1 MLKMS
6 LFYILDIFQSC
17 FEFRPTCALM
27 SEITNVFKN
36 ITGLLERSDLSINS
50 FEWIRTLKYEM
61 DVHSILNAKSMTP
74 DDSDKKNHQATPS
87 QHDVASYGKM
97 ETPSRRSKLIVALL

>member
-1 MLKMS
+1 
-6 LFYILDIFQSC
+6 
-17 FEFRPTCALM
+17 
-27 SEITNVFKN
+27 
-36 ITGLLERSDLSINS
+36 
-50 FEWIRTLKYEM
+50 M